1 MGTHILTTPYQGE
14 WRRGKLHG
22 VGVQFF
28 TNGLVYEGEF
38 EEGRRHGRGRQ
49 RRCPAVAEVI
59 EDGHRAARAIE
70 HVRRGVGLA
79 HEDGGG
85 GGGAAPR
92 ATAGSVVG
100 RQLWRSMAS
109 AFAAPDAAQTK
120 AASLQ
125 PGALSAALDAAIA
138 TEAGVPDT
146 RAALFALLGM
156 GPLVHE
162 GWWVDDVAVGGRAP
176 LDASFYRELRH
187 RIGLAKW
194 ECGRLSDETMSKT
207 TSGTTPQ

>member
-1 MGTHILTTPYQGE
+1 M
-14 WRRGKLHG
+14 
-22 VGVQFF
+22 GVQFL
-28 TNGLVYEGEF
+28 TNGLVYEGQF

-59 EDGHRAARAIE
+59 EDGRRAARAIE

-79 HEDGGG
+79 HKSGGG

-100 RQLWRSMAS
+100 RQLWRPVAS
-109 AFAAPDAAQTK
+109 AFTAPDTTQAK

-125 PGALSAALDAAIA
+125 PGALSAALDAALFT

-146 RAALFALLGM
+146 RTALFALLGM

-162 GWWVDDVAVGGRAP
+162 GWWVDDAAVGGRDP
-176 LDASFYRELRH
+176 LDASFYKELRQC
-187 RIGLAKW
+187 IGLAKW
-194 ECGRLSDETMSKT
+194 ECGRLSDEPTAAG
-207 TSGTTPQ
+207 GTRTEPR